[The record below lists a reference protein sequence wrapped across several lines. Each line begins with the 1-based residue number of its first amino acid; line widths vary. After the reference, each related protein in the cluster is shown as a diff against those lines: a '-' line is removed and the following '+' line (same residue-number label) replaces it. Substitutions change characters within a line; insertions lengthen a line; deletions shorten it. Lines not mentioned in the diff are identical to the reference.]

1 MTKKVTFTLPERT
14 IEMLEEVA
22 DNKSQFVTEAI
33 EEKISEFNIRKN
45 LAKARDPFDHFA
57 RHRADF
63 PKYTTEEIIGL
74 INKGRE

>member
-45 LAKARDPFDHFA
+45 LAKTRDPFDRFA
-57 RHRADF
+57 RHRVDF